1 MESEATV
8 QDLKKEVQ
16 EKKTGDMYIW
26 GIFIAL
32 CVISLVESY
41 SASSREVLTFG
52 IYYPIIKHGAMLLVG
67 AVVVYSIQHFSYQK
81 FIWTIPLLAVI
92 TILVMIYV
100 MVAGD
105 EINGAKRAI
114 NLPGFT
120 LQPAE
125 MAKLVIVLLIAW
137 FMSKNQMVE
146 GVKNRGVILCAVA
159 VMLFG
164 GLLFKQ
170 GLTNTILLMAISL
183 SMMLIGGVQW
193 RKFFL
198 VLLVYGVFGGLF
210 LAFSENKEKNKE
222 DNEKVKIEG
231 ETTFTQEGVDDRK
244 GTWEGRIERFL
255 NPVPLYTQP
264 ITSINQQEVF
274 SYMAQANGG
283 IFGVFPGN
291 SRECSRL
298 PLAFSDY
305 IYSIIIEDLGC
316 VGGIVVLILYLSL
329 LARAGHIASK
339 CSRAFPALLVM
350 GMAVMIVFQA
360 LFHMA
365 INTGVFPVSGQPL
378 PLISKGGTS
387 ILVTAIAFGV
397 MLSVSK
403 FAVQNNKTKDIKAEI
418 KELPEDMRATNP
430 TQLS

>member
-1 MESEATV
+1 MEVKATV
-8 QDLKKEVQ
+8 PDNG
-16 EKKTGDMYIW
+16 KTESKRNVGDIYIW

-32 CVISLVESY
+32 CIISIIESY
-41 SASSREVLTFG
+41 SASSREVSVSG
-52 IYYPIIKHGAMLLVG
+52 IYFPIIKHGGMLVIG
-67 AVVVYSIQHFSYQK
+67 ALIAYVIQKIPYQK
-81 FIWTIPLLAVI
+81 FIFAIPIFAIVTICL
-92 TILVMIYV
+92 MIYV
-100 MVAGD
+100 MIAGD
-105 EINGAKRAI
+105 TINGAQRAV

-125 MAKLVIVLLIAW
+125 LAKMGIVLLIAW
-137 FMSKNQMVE
+137 FMAKNQMVE
-146 GVKNRGVILCAVA
+146 GVKNNGVILCAFA

-170 GLTNTILLMAISL
+170 GLTNTILLMSISL

-193 RKFFL
+193 RKFIT
-198 VLLVYGVFGGLF
+198 VLIVYGIFGGAFLF
-210 LAFSENKEKNKE
+210 FTKDGDSEKEVKT
-222 DNEKVKIEG
+222 EKVEMNG
-231 ETTFTQEGVDDRK
+231 TSFTQGGVENRK
-244 GTWEGRIERFL
+244 GTWEKRIERYL

-264 ITSINQQEVF
+264 ITSINQQEMF

-283 IFGVFPGN
+283 VFGVFPGN

-305 IYSIIIEDLGC
+305 IFSIIIEDIGFA
-316 VGGIVVLILYLSL
+316 GAFIVLVLYLWL
-329 LARAGHIASK
+329 LARAGSIASK
-339 CSRAFPALLVM
+339 CTRAFPALLVM

-365 INTGVFPVSGQPL
+365 ITTGVFPVSGQPL

-387 ILVTAIAFGV
+387 ILVTCVAFGI

-403 FAVQNNKTKDIKAEI
+403 YAAQNNKAKDIKAEASG
-418 KELPEDMRATNP
+418 LPDDLLATNP
-430 TQLS
+430 AQL

>member
-1 MESEATV
+1 MEDKAVLPDNGKMESKRNV
-8 QDLKKEVQ
+8 
-16 EKKTGDMYIW
+16 GDIYIW

-32 CVISLVESY
+32 CIISIIESY
-41 SASSREVLTFG
+41 SASSREVSVSG
-52 IYYPIIKHGAMLLVG
+52 IYYPIIKHGGMLVIG
-67 AVVVYSIQHFSYQK
+67 ALIVYIIQKIPYQK
-81 FIWTIPLLAVI
+81 FIFAIPIFAIVTICL
-92 TILVMIYV
+92 MIYV

-105 EINGAKRAI
+105 TINGAQRAV

-125 MAKLVIVLLIAW
+125 LAKLGIVLLIAW
-137 FMSKNQMVE
+137 FMAKNQMVE
-146 GVKNRGVILCAVA
+146 GVKNNGVILCAFA

-170 GLTNTILLMAISL
+170 GLTNTILLMSISL

-193 RKFFL
+193 RKFTT
-198 VLLVYGVFGGLF
+198 VLIVYGIFGGAFLF
-210 LAFSENKEKNKE
+210 LTKGNDSDKDSKP
-222 DNEKVKIEG
+222 DKVEMNG
-231 ETTFTQEGVDDRK
+231 TTFTQDGVDSRK
-244 GTWEGRIERFL
+244 GTWEKRIERYL

-264 ITSINQQEVF
+264 ITSINQQEMF

-283 IFGVFPGN
+283 VFGVFPGN

-305 IYSIIIEDLGC
+305 IFSIIIEDIGFA
-316 VGGIVVLILYLSL
+316 GAFAVLVLYLWL
-329 LARAGHIASK
+329 LARAGSIASK
-339 CSRAFPALLVM
+339 CTRAFPALLVM

-365 INTGVFPVSGQPL
+365 ITTGVFPVSGQPL

-387 ILVTAIAFGV
+387 ILVTCVAFGI
-397 MLSVSK
+397 MLSVSRY
-403 FAVQNNKTKDIKAEI
+403 AAQNNKAKDIKAEASG
-418 KELPEDMRATNP
+418 LPDDLLATNP
-430 TQLS
+430 AQL

>member
-125 MAKLVIVLLIAW
+125 MAKLVIVL
-137 FMSKNQMVE
+137 
-146 GVKNRGVILCAVA
+146 
-159 VMLFG
+159 
-164 GLLFKQ
+164 
-170 GLTNTILLMAISL
+170 
-183 SMMLIGGVQW
+183 
-193 RKFFL
+193 
-198 VLLVYGVFGGLF
+198 
-210 LAFSENKEKNKE
+210 
-222 DNEKVKIEG
+222 
-231 ETTFTQEGVDDRK
+231 DRK
-244 GTWEGRIERFL
+244 
-255 NPVPLYTQP
+255 
-264 ITSINQQEVF
+264 S
-274 SYMAQANGG
+274 
-283 IFGVFPGN
+283 
-291 SRECSRL
+291 
-298 PLAFSDY
+298 
-305 IYSIIIEDLGC
+305 
-316 VGGIVVLILYLSL
+316 VV
-329 LARAGHIASK
+329 
-339 CSRAFPALLVM
+339 
-350 GMAVMIVFQA
+350 
-360 LFHMA
+360 
-365 INTGVFPVSGQPL
+365 
-378 PLISKGGTS
+378 
-387 ILVTAIAFGV
+387 
-397 MLSVSK
+397 
-403 FAVQNNKTKDIKAEI
+403 
-418 KELPEDMRATNP
+418 
-430 TQLS
+430 

>member
-1 MESEATV
+1 MEDKAALPDSG
-8 QDLKKEVQ
+8 KKESKRNV
-16 EKKTGDMYIW
+16 GDIYIW

-32 CVISLVESY
+32 CIISIIESY
-41 SASSREVLTFG
+41 SASSREVSVSG
-52 IYYPIIKHGAMLLVG
+52 IYFPIIKHGGMLVIG
-67 AVVVYSIQHFSYQK
+67 ALIVYIIQKIPYQK
-81 FIWTIPLLAVI
+81 FIFAIPIFAIVTICL
-92 TILVMIYV
+92 MIYV

-105 EINGAKRAI
+105 TINGAQRAV

-125 MAKLVIVLLIAW
+125 LAKLGIVLLIAW
-137 FMSKNQMVE
+137 FMAKNQMVE
-146 GVKNRGVILCAVA
+146 GVKNNGVILCAFA

-170 GLTNTILLMAISL
+170 GLTNTILLMSISL

-193 RKFFL
+193 RKFMT
-198 VLLVYGVFGGLF
+198 VLIVYGIFGGAFLF
-210 LAFSENKEKNKE
+210 LTKSNDSDKESKQ
-222 DNEKVKIEG
+222 DKVEMNG
-231 ETTFTQEGVDDRK
+231 TTFTQDGVDSRK
-244 GTWEGRIERFL
+244 GTWEKRIERYL

-264 ITSINQQEVF
+264 ITSINQQEMF

-283 IFGVFPGN
+283 VFGVFPGN

-305 IYSIIIEDLGC
+305 IFSIIIEDIGFA
-316 VGGIVVLILYLSL
+316 GAFAVLVLYLWL
-329 LARAGHIASK
+329 LARAGSIASK
-339 CSRAFPALLVM
+339 CTRAFPALLVM

-365 INTGVFPVSGQPL
+365 ITTGVFPVSGQPL

-387 ILVTAIAFGV
+387 ILVTCVAFGI
-397 MLSVSK
+397 MLSVSRY
-403 FAVQNNKTKDIKAEI
+403 AAQNNKAKDIKAEASG
-418 KELPEDMRATNP
+418 LPDDLLATNP
-430 TQLS
+430 AQL